1 MTDRQADALRA
12 RAAAAGI
19 VPGASAPA
27 APGLAPV
34 PARLARAIAVASGK
48 GGVGKSTVAL
58 GIAMA
63 SGERGVRTVLVDAD
77 LGMAN
82 ADILAGVRARHSVA
96 EWLAGRVQLSD
107 CMVRVA
113 PRTWLLAG
121 ASGIA
126 RMADLDAAH
135 RARLLGG
142 LARIASHVDRLVID
156 LGAGIG
162 AGTLDLACAAD
173 RVLVVTTPEP
183 TSLADAYAFMKAC
196 ARRGRREGWHCAASM
211 ARGDDGA
218 RACERL
224 ARTAERHLGVRPE
237 FAGAVPDDDAVR
249 SCVRASRP
257 VLAAAPESAAGRA
270 IRALEARLSGVEA
283 GPAAGG
289 GFLARLAARWGGSA
303 VAAAAAVAAVGGS
316 VHR

>member
-1 MTDRQADALRA
+1 MDRQAESLRA
-12 RAAAAGI
+12 RAAAAG
-19 VPGASAPA
+19 VGSTAA
-27 APGLAPV
+27 APSRPGPSG
-34 PARLARAIAVASGK
+34 ARLARTIAVASGK

-82 ADILAGVRARHSVA
+82 ADILAGVRAKHSVA

-126 RMADLDAAH
+126 RMADLDAAQ
-135 RARLLGG
+135 RMRLVGG

-183 TSLADAYAFMKAC
+183 TSLADAYGFMKAC

-224 ARTAERHLGVRPE
+224 AITARRHLGVEPE
-237 FAGAVPDDDAVR
+237 FVGAVPDDDAVR
-249 SCVRASRP
+249 SSVRASRP
-257 VLAAAPESAAGRA
+257 VLAAAPASPAARS
-270 IRALEARLSGVEA
+270 IRGIEARLSGVEA
-283 GPAAGG
+283 ASVPVGI
-289 GFLARLAARWGGSA
+289 GFLARWSGRWSGS
-303 VAAAAAVAAVGGS
+303 AAAAAATVASLGS
-316 VHR
+316 ALAR

>member
-1 MTDRQADALRA
+1 
-12 RAAAAGI
+12 
-19 VPGASAPA
+19 
-27 APGLAPV
+27 
-34 PARLARAIAVASGK
+34 
-48 GGVGKSTVAL
+48 
-58 GIAMA
+58 MA

-126 RMADLDAAH
+126 RMADLDAGH
-135 RARLLGG
+135 RVRLLGG

-173 RVLVVTTPEP
+173 RVLVRAENIVPVGVIPPDEVMTP
-183 TSLADAYAFMKAC
+183 A
-196 ARRGRREGWHCAASM
+196 
-211 ARGDDGA
+211 
-218 RACERL
+218 
-224 ARTAERHLGVRPE
+224 
-237 FAGAVPDDDAVR
+237 
-249 SCVRASRP
+249 P
-257 VLAAAPESAAGRA
+257 VVDYIIA
-270 IRALEARLSGVEA
+270 
-283 GPAAGG
+283 
-289 GFLARLAARWGGSA
+289 
-303 VAAAAAVAAVGGS
+303 
-316 VHR
+316 H

>member
-1 MTDRQADALRA
+1 MMDRQAEALRA

-19 VPGASAPA
+19 GPAAQASAS
-27 APGLAPV
+27 PV
-34 PARLARAIAVASGK
+34 PATARLARAIAVASGK

-135 RARLLGG
+135 RTRLLGG

-196 ARRGRREGWHCAASM
+196 VRRGRREGWHCAASM
-211 ARGDDGA
+211 ARDDDGA

-257 VLAAAPESAAGRA
+257 VLAAAPESAAARA
-270 IRALEARLSGVEA
+270 IRGLEARLSGVD
-283 GPAAGG
+283 AAPVPGG
-289 GFLARLAARWGGSA
+289 IGFLARLAVRWGGSA
-303 VAAAAAVAAVGGS
+303 AAAAATVAAVGGS

>member
-1 MTDRQADALRA
+1 MDRQASALRA

-19 VPGASAPA
+19 GLPADCDRPVAAASP
-27 APGLAPV
+27 
-34 PARLARAIAVASGK
+34 RLARAIAVASGK
-48 GGVGKSTVAL
+48 GGVGKSTIAL
-58 GIAMA
+58 GVAMA
-63 SGERGVRTVLVDAD
+63 AGERGVRTVLVDAD

-82 ADILAGVRARHSVA
+82 ADILAGVRARRSVA
-96 EWLAGRVQLSD
+96 EWLAGRVPMSE

-126 RMADLDAAH
+126 RMADLEPAH
-135 RARLLGG
+135 RARLVAG
-142 LARIASHVDRLVID
+142 LARVATHVDRLVID

-183 TSLADAYAFMKAC
+183 TALADAYAFMKAC
-196 ARRGRREGWHCAASM
+196 VRRGRRDGWLCAASM

-218 RACERL
+218 EACGRL
-224 ARTAERHLGVRPE
+224 ASTAERHLGVRPG

-249 SCVRASRP
+249 SSVRSARP
-257 VLAAAPESAAGRA
+257 VLVASPGCRASRA
-270 IRALEARLSGVEA
+270 IRALESRLAGVDGEPVV
-283 GPAAGG
+283 GDG
-289 GFLARLAARWGGSA
+289 GFLARLAARWAGPA
-303 VAAAAAVAAVGGS
+303 VAAAAAVASVGG
-316 VHR
+316 VPAR

>member
-1 MTDRQADALRA
+1 MMDRQAEALRA

-19 VPGASAPA
+19 GPTAPA
-27 APGLAPV
+27 SSRPMPSATC
-34 PARLARAIAVASGK
+34 LARTIAVASGK

-82 ADILAGVRARHSVA
+82 ADILAGVRAKHSVA

-126 RMADLDAAH
+126 RMADLDAAQ
-135 RARLLGG
+135 RTRLLGG

-196 ARRGRREGWHCAASM
+196 TRRGRRDGWHCAASM
-211 ARGDDGA
+211 ARCDDGA

-224 ARTAERHLGVRPE
+224 ALTARRHLGVAPE
-237 FAGAVPDDDAVR
+237 FVGAVPDDDAVR
-249 SCVRASRP
+249 SSVRTSRP
-257 VLAAAPESAAGRA
+257 VLAAAPGSPAARA
-270 IRALEARLSGVEA
+270 IRGLESRLSGVE
-283 GPAAGG
+283 PAPTSVGA
-289 GFLARLAARWGGSA
+289 GFLARLAGRWSGS
-303 VAAAAAVAAVGGS
+303 AAAAAATVASVGGALA
-316 VHR
+316 R

>member
-1 MTDRQADALRA
+1 MDRQAEALRA

-19 VPGASAPA
+19 GPAASASPGATLPK
-27 APGLAPV
+27 
-34 PARLARAIAVASGK
+34 ARLARAIAVASGK

-82 ADILAGVRARHSVA
+82 ADILAGVRAKHSVA

-142 LARIASHVDRLVID
+142 LARIGLHVDRLVID

-196 ARRGRREGWHCAASM
+196 ARRGRRDGWHCAASM

-237 FAGAVPDDDAVR
+237 FAGAVPEDDAVR
-249 SCVRASRP
+249 SSVRASRP
-257 VLAAAPESAAGRA
+257 VLAAAPASGAARA
-270 IRALEARLSGVEA
+270 IRGLESRLSGIEA
-283 GPAAGG
+283 TRAPTGI
-289 GFLARLAARWGGSA
+289 GFLARLSAHWSGS
-303 VAAAAAVAAVGGS
+303 AAAAAATMAAVGGALQ
-316 VHR
+316 R